1 MSYKVSYQSIIS
13 EVLQEVKQ
21 MHPLPQ
27 KFEESLMKNIV
38 SGKRI
43 YPGSYNRRFDVS
55 IRDMVDIMDKLN
67 KRDIVK
73 LRFQVRVNDET
84 RDRVYKLKD
93 LPTIYYDEENDQE
106 IKLNS
111 ENYVPVYE
119 VAKCQIKN

>member
-1 MSYKVSYQSIIS
+1 
-13 EVLQEVKQ
+13 
-21 MHPLPQ
+21 
-27 KFEESLMKNIV
+27 
-38 SGKRI
+38 
-43 YPGSYNRRFDVS
+43 
-55 IRDMVDIMDKLN
+55 MDKLN